1 MDYEPTTAAP
11 AVGALTLPP
20 PMSHDTSMNHLPPIV
35 SKHLQVM
42 VHPVRWS

>member
-1 MDYEPTTAAP
+1 MDYETTTAAP

-20 PMSHDTSMNHLPPIV
+20 PTSHDTSMKHPPIV